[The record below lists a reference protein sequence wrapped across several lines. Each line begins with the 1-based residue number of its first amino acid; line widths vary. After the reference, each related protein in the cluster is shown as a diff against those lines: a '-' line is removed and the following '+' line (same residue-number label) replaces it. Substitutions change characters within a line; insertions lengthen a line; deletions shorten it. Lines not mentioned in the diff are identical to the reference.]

1 MTSINLIEIAKAKKE
16 LNAIELDF
24 KHIDSDLIREL
35 DIWEQIASNL
45 NSSKNDEQRNFWEL
59 VMDLYNF
66 KYRNGIGVDDS
77 LKIYLN

>member
-1 MTSINLIEIAKAKKE
+1 MKTINLIEIAKAKKE
-16 LNAIELDF
+16 LNGIEYDF
-24 KHIDSDLIREL
+24 RHIENDLFREL

-66 KYRNGIGVDDS
+66 KYKNGMGVDES
-77 LKIYLN
+77 IKIYLN

>member
-1 MTSINLIEIAKAKKE
+1 MKTINLIEIAKAKKE
-16 LNAIELDF
+16 LNGIEYDF
-24 KHIDSDLIREL
+24 RHIENDLCREL

-66 KYRNGIGVDDS
+66 KYKNGMGVDES